1 MAMQKSNVMSYNTKH
16 LLPAT
21 GYYNQL
27 MREID
32 DAFWIGKGDEVDH
45 LEAQADDI
53 KRNYID
59 KGEVWYPDF

>member
-1 MAMQKSNVMSYNTKH
+1 MDRNFSFNTKH

-32 DAFWIGKGDEVDH
+32 DAYWIGEDDTAETLTIEANNIKENYVDRG
-45 LEAQADDI
+45 LT
-53 KRNYID
+53 
-59 KGEVWYPDF
+59 WYPTF

>member
-1 MAMQKSNVMSYNTKH
+1 MSYQKKPIFNTSH

-32 DAFWIGKGDEVDH
+32 DAYWIGNSDVDH
-45 LEAQADDI
+45 LEAKADDI

>member
-1 MAMQKSNVMSYNTKH
+1 MSYQKKPIFNTSH

-32 DAFWIGKGDEVDH
+32 DAYWIGSGDVVH